1 MGIQAT
7 NAVDWTLTL
16 AVRSIR
22 VGVTGG
28 IGSGKSTVAAI
39 LSQLKAIVIDA
50 DAISRRLTAGK
61 GEALPQIKAIFGS
74 KLLNEN
80 GGLNREKMREI
91 VFNDSA
97 AKDQLQ
103 RILHPL
109 IQKEML
115 AQANFESNKGAA
127 CIVFDIPLLVESG
140 VWRSL
145 VDLVLV
151 VDCTTN
157 TQLNRIRA
165 RDGLSDTIVQT
176 VMAAQVGRNERLNAA
191 DIVVFNDNC
200 SLDQLGL
207 NVQACAQKIGQLFSD
222 WNLQRDP
229 LRIPL

>member
-1 MGIQAT
+1 M
-7 NAVDWTLTL
+7 

-28 IGSGKSTVAAI
+28 IGSGKSTVAA
-39 LSQLKAIVIDA
+39 LLNQLKAIVIDA
-50 DAISRRLTAGK
+50 DAISRELTASK
-61 GEALPQIKAIFGS
+61 GEALPQIEAIFGS
-74 KLLNEN
+74 KLFDDN
-80 GGLNREKMREI
+80 GGLNREKMRDI
-91 VFNDSA
+91 VFNDSS
-97 AKDQLQ
+97 AKGQLQ

-115 AQANFESNKGAA
+115 AQANFASNKGTA

-140 VWRSL
+140 YWRSL

-151 VDCTTN
+151 VDCTAD
-157 TQLNRIRA
+157 TQLNRVRS

-176 VMAAQVGRNERLNAA
+176 VMAAQVSREERLNAA
-191 DIVVFNDNC
+191 DIVVFNDSC
-200 SLDQLGL
+200 SLDQLAL
-207 NVQACAQKIGQLFSD
+207 SVQACAQKIGPLLSD